1 MKKTIFIIFMTILLL
16 GLAITGLILILNSSQ
31 IGGGILIGLALI
43 GFLFIVISYNK
54 LVNYKNKVKESLAL
68 IDIQLKL
75 RFDLI
80 PNLVETVKGYAKHEE
95 SILTEF
101 AKARGAYQASNGDI
115 DKVSEAN
122 NALTS
127 VLTRFMAVSE
137 QYPELKA
144 DAHFTSMMAT
154 LKETEDKIAITRQFY
169 NDTVTSYNTLLQL
182 FPNVIFANMFGFH
195 DEKLFKAS
203 EEEKKNVRVQF

>member
-1 MKKTIFIIFMTILLL
+1 MLLVNIVPLIIVGVVLLL
-16 GLAITGLILILNSSQ
+16 
-31 IGGGILIGLALI
+31 
-43 GFLFIVISYNK
+43 IVLLVAFVIKVYNK
-54 LVNYKNKVKESLAL
+54 MVKGRNKCKDAFAQ
-68 IDIQLKL
+68 IDVQLTR

-95 SILTEF
+95 GILSEF
-101 AKARGAYQASNGDI
+101 AKARGAYQAASSAGDVEGLSN
-115 DKVSEAN
+115 AN

-144 DAHFTSMMAT
+144 NVHFSQMMAT

-169 NDTVTSYNTLLQL
+169 IDTVTSYNTMLQL
-182 FPNVIFANMFGFH
+182 FPNVLFAGMFKFYE
-195 DEKLFKAS
+195 EKLFKSS
-203 EEEKKNVRVQF
+203 EEEKVNPKVQF

>member
-1 MKKTIFIIFMTILLL
+1 MLFLSVGGWIAIIVVVLIVVILLAL
-16 GLAITGLILILNSSQ
+16 VANVYNKMVKGRNRCKDAFSQ
-31 IGGGILIGLALI
+31 ID
-43 GFLFIVISYNK
+43 V
-54 LVNYKNKVKESLAL
+54 
-68 IDIQLKL
+68 QLTR

-95 SILTEF
+95 SILAEF

>member
-1 MKKTIFIIFMTILLL
+1 MLLVSI
-16 GLAITGLILILNSSQ
+16 GGWIAIGVVAILIVALVALVINVYNKMVKGRNRCKDAFSQ
-31 IGGGILIGLALI
+31 ID
-43 GFLFIVISYNK
+43 V
-54 LVNYKNKVKESLAL
+54 
-68 IDIQLKL
+68 QLTR

-95 SILTEF
+95 SILEEF
-101 AKARGAYQASNGDI
+101 ARARGAYQNANGDI
-115 DKVSEAN
+115 D
-122 NALTS
+122 
-127 VLTRFMAVSE
+127 RFMAVSE

-144 DAHFTSMMAT
+144 DAQFNAMINT

-203 EEEKKNVRVQF
+203 EEERKNVKVQF

>member
-1 MKKTIFIIFMTILLL
+1 MNIGWIIAIVVLVLLVL
-16 GLAITGLILILNSSQ
+16 YVFSTYNS
-31 IGGGILIGLALI
+31 LIGLR
-43 GFLFIVISYNK
+43 
-54 LVNYKNKVKESLAL
+54 NKVHDQFSQ
-68 IDIQLKL
+68 IDIQLKR

-95 SILTEF
+95 SILEEF
-101 AKARGAYQASNGDI
+101 AKARGAYQTSNGDI

>member
-1 MKKTIFIIFMTILLL
+1 MLFLSIGGWIAIIVVVLIIVILLAL
-16 GLAITGLILILNSSQ
+16 VANVYNKMVKGRNRCKDAFSQ
-31 IGGGILIGLALI
+31 ID
-43 GFLFIVISYNK
+43 V
-54 LVNYKNKVKESLAL
+54 
-68 IDIQLKL
+68 QLTR

-95 SILTEF
+95 SILAEF

>member
-1 MKKTIFIIFMTILLL
+1 MLFLSVGGWIAIIVVVLLIVILLSL
-16 GLAITGLILILNSSQ
+16 VVNIYNKMVKGRNRCKDAFSQ
-31 IGGGILIGLALI
+31 ID
-43 GFLFIVISYNK
+43 V
-54 LVNYKNKVKESLAL
+54 
-68 IDIQLKL
+68 QLTR

-95 SILTEF
+95 SILAEF